1 MYEIEGPH
9 SHGVA
14 TMRVTIAVGSGS
26 SIAFVDLSRE
36 LPRALARSSF

>member
-14 TMRVTIAVGSGS
+14 AMWVTIAVGSGS
-26 SIAFVDLSRE
+26 STAFTSRRPSRPE
-36 LPRALARSSF
+36 R